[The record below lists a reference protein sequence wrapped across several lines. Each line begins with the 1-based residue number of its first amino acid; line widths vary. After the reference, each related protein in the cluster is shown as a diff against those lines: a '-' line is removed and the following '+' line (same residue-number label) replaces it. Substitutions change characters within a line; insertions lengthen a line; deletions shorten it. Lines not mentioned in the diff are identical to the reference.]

1 MSSLHDALRDY
12 LAMRRA
18 LGYQLKQQGQ
28 LLEDFVGFLERAGAE
43 RITTE
48 LALCWA
54 KLPQDVQSYR
64 WTVRLGM
71 VRGFARYLATIDP
84 DSEIPPRD
92 VLPARQ
98 QRPTPHIYSSG
109 EIQAL
114 MDAAGSLSPPLHA
127 ATHRTLIGL
136 LAVTGLR
143 LGEALGLERQD
154 VDLDDGVLRVRGKDD
169 KWREVPLHS
178 STINALTDY
187 ARLRDRHWPDPKTPA
202 FFVCTT
208 GERLKQWVVHKTFP
222 QLIRQVGLEGCG
234 QRARPRLH
242 DFRHAYAVATLL
254 DWYRDGENV
263 DAKLPLLS
271 SMLGHAKPEHTYWY
285 LQAVPEL
292 LDLVAARLDGQLGA
306 QP

>member
-1 MSSLHDALRDY
+1 MSPLGDAVDDY
-12 LAMRRA
+12 LAIRRS
-18 LGYQLKQQGQ
+18 LGYQLYGHE
-28 LLEDFVGFLERAGAE
+28 LLLHDFVDFAQRNSVDTVT
-43 RITTE
+43 IE
-48 LALCWA
+48 LAVCWA
-54 KLPQDVQSYR
+54 RLPKDTKPI
-64 WTVRLGM
+64 WWATRLG
-71 VRGFARYLATIDP
+71 VIRGFARYLATIDP
-84 DSEIPPRD
+84 RTEIPPRD
-92 VLPARQ
+92 LLPARA
-98 QRPTPHIYSSG
+98 QRLAPYIYSQA
-109 EIQAL
+109 EILAL
-114 MDAAGSLSPPLHA
+114 MDAAGMLQPQVRG

-169 KWREVPLHS
+169 KWREVPLHP
-178 STINALTDY
+178 TTTRALSDY
-187 ARLRDRHWPDPKTPA
+187 AGLRDQHCPDPKTPA

-242 DFRHAYAVATLL
+242 DFRHAYSVATLL

-306 QP
+306 GS

>member
-1 MSSLHDALRDY
+1 
-12 LAMRRA
+12 
-18 LGYQLKQQGQ
+18 
-28 LLEDFVGFLERAGAE
+28 V
-43 RITTE
+43 
-48 LALCWA
+48 
-54 KLPQDVQSYR
+54 
-64 WTVRLGM
+64 

-84 DSEIPPRD
+84 RTEIPPRD
-92 VLPARQ
+92 LLPARA
-98 QRPTPHIYSSG
+98 QRLPPYIYSPA
-109 EIQAL
+109 EILAL
-114 MDAAGSLSPPLHA
+114 MDAASALQPPVRG

-154 VDLDDGVLRVRGKDD
+154 VDLEDGVLRVHGKDD
-169 KWREVPLHS
+169 KWREVPLHP
-178 STINALTDY
+178 STTHALAEY

-202 FFVCTT
+202 FFVCST
-208 GERLKQWVVHKTFP
+208 GERLKGWVVHKTFP

-242 DFRHAYAVATLL
+242 DFRHAYSVATLL

-271 SMLGHAKPEHTYWY
+271 SMLGHTKPEHTYWY

-306 QP
+306 QS